1 MAARPCSFHTRIAY
15 RRYVLKIQLVCNRL
29 TLPFK
34 VNVKITTASK
44 IKRTAKLFPIVPA
57 GHKPGLDKTFLRQ
70 LLAILK
76 IAFPSWRSKESLILL
91 LHSFFLVARTVLSV
105 GVARLDGRIVRDL
118 VSADGKGFM
127 KGLGL
132 WFLMAIPSTYTNTM
146 VFIKHY
152 YIPKNKLQHYFC
164 LDSSP
169 SSQIVFAVAKSV
181 ESIYTRPVLV
191 FCSRPPILSRWPRG
205 RSCRCRSIYYL
216 RYRSVLRCPIWNIVS
231 RHAWLTHLNITIVT
245 VRS

>member
-1 MAARPCSFHTRIAY
+1 MAARPCAFHTRKAY
-15 RRYVLKIQLVCNRL
+15 SRYVLKIQLVYNRL

-76 IAFPSWRSKESLILL
+76 IAFPSFRSKESLILL

-127 KGLGL
+127 
-132 WFLMAIPSTYTNTM
+132 IESNTM
-146 VFIKHY
+146 TPPPGCVLMRERATTPSLI
-152 YIPKNKLQHYFC
+152 NMGYF
-164 LDSSP
+164 LLRPISWASAAADWAFTTAWVASFRFSA
-169 SSQIVFAVAKSV
+169 IV
-181 ESIYTRPVLV
+181 
-191 FCSRPPILSRWPRG
+191 
-205 RSCRCRSIYYL
+205 
-216 RYRSVLRCPIWNIVS
+216 VS
-231 RHAWLTHLNITIVT
+231 F
-245 VRS
+245 